1 VCQPTPKGVTPARS
15 NRLDDVELAV
25 SGLNTSF
32 LIVFSVAAV
41 VFVGLLIYVAVWA
54 IRRDAEGRRRWAARQ
69 EAKAEGTAEP

>member
-1 VCQPTPKGVTPARS
+1 VRARS
-15 NRLDDVELAV
+15 NRLDDVEQAV

-54 IRRDAEGRRRWAARQ
+54 IRRDAEGRRRWVARQ
-69 EAKAEGTAEP
+69 EAEAEGSPEP